1 MLSAANMV
9 LTSRPLTFLSRG
21 YNLIKSDG
29 AKSVN
34 LFTYRDERDEGD
46 RSKPGS
52 RTQGAGVYFQFKFKG
67 VF

>member
-1 MLSAANMV
+1 MGV
-9 LTSRPLTFLSRG
+9 FSRG
-21 YNLIKSDG
+21 YSLIKSDG